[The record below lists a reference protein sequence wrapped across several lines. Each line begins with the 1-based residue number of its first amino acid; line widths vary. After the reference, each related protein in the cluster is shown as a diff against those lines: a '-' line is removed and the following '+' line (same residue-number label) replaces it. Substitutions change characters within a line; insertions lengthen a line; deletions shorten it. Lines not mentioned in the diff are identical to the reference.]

1 MKIVFTDTSYLL
13 ALEFKSDQNHRA
25 AQKHWQ
31 KLQQSPF
38 SLIITSYVFDETV
51 TYINSRERHD
61 KAVQIGEKL
70 LCSPSVEIVHVNEDL
85 FFEGWTLFQKYQD
98 KRYSL
103 TDCISFLVMRQ
114 KDLDTALTFDK
125 HFVQAGFTIEP

>member
-13 ALEFKSDQNHRA
+13 ALEFKSDQNHQV

-31 KLQQSPF
+31 NLQQLSF

-61 KAVQIGEKL
+61 RAVQIGEML
-70 LCSPSVEIVHVNEDL
+70 LSSPSVEIVHVNEDL
-85 FFEGWTLFQKYQD
+85 FFEGWTIFQKYHD

-103 TDCISFLVMRQ
+103 TDCISFVVMRQ
-114 KDLDTALTFDK
+114 KHLDTALTFDK
-125 HFVQAGFTIEP
+125 HFVQAGFIIEP